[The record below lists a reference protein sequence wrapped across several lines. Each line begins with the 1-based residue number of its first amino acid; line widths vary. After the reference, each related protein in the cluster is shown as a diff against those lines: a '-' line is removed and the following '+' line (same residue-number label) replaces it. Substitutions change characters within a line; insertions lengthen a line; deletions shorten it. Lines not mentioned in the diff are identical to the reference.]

1 MQMLS
6 SDFSV
11 EMKRGLSRNL
21 REYKEILTSERFSPE
36 AGRERFMGLKQFP

>member
-6 SDFSV
+6 TDFSV

-21 REYKEILTSERFSPE
+21 REYREILTSERFSPE